1 MPFAFPDRD
10 EPVSKSVR
18 RLARNRMEASLALVA
33 DADRPLPERI
43 RELRKNIKKTRA
55 LIRLVRPNFK
65 GFDREN
71 DALRKAAAVIADLR
85 DNDALAEAFDAVA
98 RRVYV
103 PFDAREALRA
113 RILKPL
119 PSPEVEGD
127 ATGAGATGAEGA
139 SPVDAALAEH
149 ARLVQGI
156 AERARGWKIG
166 ATGFDALAPGLER
179 TWSAAQKAMRQSQ
192 AEPTGLSLHQWR
204 KRAKDHWYH
213 ARLLAPVWP
222 EMMAHHVA
230 AADALGE
237 RLGEA
242 RDLAFL
248 IEALTGAEGGE
259 DFIATAR
266 QEEDRLLDAA
276 STLGTRF
283 FSEPAQGLSRRWRGW
298 WEIWR
303 A

>member
-166 ATGFDALAPGLER
+166 AFKTRDFGTGGCKRYR
-179 TWSAAQKAMRQSQ
+179 T
-192 AEPTGLSLHQWR
+192 
-204 KRAKDHWYH
+204 
-213 ARLLAPVWP
+213 P
-222 EMMAHHVA
+222 ECA
-230 AADALGE
+230 
-237 RLGEA
+237 
-242 RDLAFL
+242 
-248 IEALTGAEGGE
+248 GA
-259 DFIATAR
+259 
-266 QEEDRLLDAA
+266 
-276 STLGTRF
+276 
-283 FSEPAQGLSRRWRGW
+283 
-298 WEIWR
+298 
-303 A
+303 

>member
-85 DNDALAEAFDAVA
+85 DN
-98 RRVYV
+98 
-103 PFDAREALRA
+103 
-113 RILKPL
+113 
-119 PSPEVEGD
+119 
-127 ATGAGATGAEGA
+127 
-139 SPVDAALAEH
+139 
-149 ARLVQGI
+149 
-156 AERARGWKIG
+156 
-166 ATGFDALAPGLER
+166 DALAPGLER

-283 FSEPAQGLSRRWRGW
+283 FSEPAGGLSRRWRGW